1 MAAAGASETY
11 DVDMDA
17 AEQPG
22 TPEGS
27 EQVPERE
34 KLGFAVLDYVNS
46 IRFKHGI
53 RSDDYGRYHAYCS
66 KRLRI
71 LRRQGRKT
79 LIKPNKYVK
88 DEIDEENVNARSL
101 EILTLTAERCWSHAM
116 ELKSQCESSQTSGP
130 TERHHYVKRFER
142 AFKTASRL
150 EALCHKFGD
159 MNSINNA
166 RVYRNFMEG
175 NVHFE
180 HKRFADAYASLS
192 SYANVMEQRKR
203 SHQDD
208 RVLQEA
214 YASQLS
220 NVNAVIKLCSFHM
233 RASGVTST
241 AKQPARE
248 DDPNAELISIVSDD
262 SGNLAVYCRG
272 SHVNVT
278 SQFLLQQLMDAINA
292 TQKLVVT
299 EEVLTRLVNAG
310 DVDAALKAE
319 LIDAF
324 GTEALLSSYEDIM
337 MPISEVIDAIH
348 SEMMSSMDNQE
359 ALRQVEGEYQSQLP
373 KTQCSAGVVTYV
385 KTLLEMEK
393 CALVQVMTLHTIF
406 HENGTV
412 DKNSGLP
419 DCGEALRFAH
429 MLKQHITTLMGDSK
443 MGQIFRMPQEVTKTV
458 NGLLLGMHKLAAGEH
473 NDGMALMNWANT
485 RLQQHIE
492 HPKKQ
497 QTLLIWRTLVCFQL
511 LQKTAQLCAAR
522 FYKRTV
528 AIYARHVLQL
538 NDKDKGDETLDYMAI
553 FGMEKRLLPSRPIL
567 LDLAYIHHQPPQV
580 GKKKSFIG
588 NVKSMFN
595 SFWQ

>member
-1 MAAAGASETY
+1 MATADASETY
-11 DVDMDA
+11 DVDMDT

-22 TPEGS
+22 VAEGG
-27 EQVPERE
+27 EHAPERE
-34 KLGFAVLDYVNS
+34 KLDFAVLDYVNNT
-46 IRFKHGI
+46 RFKHGI
-53 RSDDYGRYHAYCS
+53 RSDEYGRYHAYCS

-71 LRRQGRKT
+71 LRRQGRT
-79 LIKPNKYVK
+79 APIKPNKYVK
-88 DEIDEENVNARSL
+88 DEIDEENVDARSL

-116 ELKSQCESSQTSGP
+116 ELKSRCESSQSAGP

-159 MNSINNA
+159 TNSINNA

-180 HKRFADAYASLS
+180 HGRFAEAYASLS

-220 NVNAVIKLCSFHM
+220 NVNAAIKLCSFHM
-233 RASGVTST
+233 RAAGVTAA

-248 DDPNAELISIVSDD
+248 DDPNAELIAIVPDD

-278 SQFLLQQLMDAINA
+278 SQFLLQQLLDAINA

-299 EEVLTRLVNAG
+299 EDVLTRLVNAA
-310 DVDAALKAE
+310 DVDAALKGE
-319 LIDAF
+319 LFDAF
-324 GTEALLSSYEDIM
+324 GTDALLSSYEEIM

-348 SEMMSSMDNQE
+348 SEMMSSIDNQE
-359 ALRQVEGEYQSQLP
+359 PLRQVEG
-373 KTQCSAGVVTYV
+373 VVAYV

-393 CALVQVMTLHTIF
+393 CALVQVMTLHTMF
-406 HENGTV
+406 HEHGKV

-419 DCGEALRFAH
+419 DCGEALRFTH
-429 MLKQHITTLMGDSK
+429 MLKQHIATLMGDSK
-443 MGQIFRMPQEVTKTV
+443 MGQIFLMPQEVTKTV
-458 NGLLLGMHKLAAGEH
+458 NGLLLGMHKLATGEH
-473 NDGMALMNWANT
+473 NDGMALMNWANN
-485 RLQQHIE
+485 RLQQQIE

-511 LQKTAQLCAAR
+511 LHNTARLCAAR

-528 AIYARHVLQL
+528 AIYARHTLQL
-538 NDKDKGDETLDYMAI
+538 ADKEDDGEAPLDFAAV
-553 FGMEKRLLPSRPIL
+553 FGLEKRPLPAKPIL
-567 LDLAYIHHQPPQV
+567 LDLAYIHYQPPQM
-580 GKKKSFIG
+580 GKKTSFIG